1 MSKKLDYKI
10 KVLQSA
16 MEKQHQIIEDYKA
29 SIDDFRES
37 EMNVNEDQYDY
48 NQGSLD
54 SGSNEMINKL
64 ADELNFVLEEM
75 DLLIRLKSNLKIT
88 EHVAL
93 GSIVKTDKRNFFP
106 SVSIEEFDVD
116 GIEFFGISG
125 KAPLFLKMKGKEKG
139 DSFSFKGQNYL
150 IQEVY

>member
-1 MSKKLDYKI
+1 MSRKLDYKI
-10 KVLQSA
+10 KVLDRAIERQ
-16 MEKQHQIIEDYKA
+16 QQIIDDYKT
-29 SIDDFRES
+29 SIDDFRNS

-75 DLLIRLKSNLKIT
+75 DRLIGLKTNLKIT
-88 EHVAL
+88 DHIAL

-116 GIEFFGISG
+116 GIEFFGISS
-125 KAPLFLKMKGKEKG
+125 KAPLFQEMKGKEKG
-139 DSFSFKGQNYL
+139 DSFSYKGKNYAIL
-150 IQEVY
+150 EVY

>member
-1 MSKKLDYKI
+1 MSKKLDYKV
-10 KVLQSA
+10 KVL
-16 MEKQHQIIEDYKA
+16 EKAIERQQQIINDYKT
-29 SIDDFRES
+29 SIDDFRNS

-75 DLLIRLKSNLKIT
+75 DQLIGLKTTLQIND
-88 EHVAL
+88 HVAL
-93 GSIVKTDKRNFFP
+93 GCIVKTDKRNFFP

-116 GIEFFGISG
+116 GIEFFGISS
-125 KAPLFLKMKGKEKG
+125 KAPLFQKMKGKMKG
-139 DSFSFKGQNYL
+139 DSFSHKGRKYSIL
-150 IQEVY
+150 EVY